1 MVKLAFQTSNGHQ
14 PFNTVSREGYISHER
29 LAMSQP
35 LTPER
40 IGSHRIPRGNFGF
53 PNQAGPDSPIENT
66 PFEHPQASQWH
77 QSVPQSSSLGMPATI
92 YTPNATTSTF
102 SESGQPGSMI
112 DDNYQGRHSTT
123 GSLSSFAFVETFYND
138 FTPQSPVPNGQ
149 SDISTR
155 GSGGNYNRMSA
166 DHANRSAQ
174 ENEIEV
180 DFDEYGSED
189 ESDQRGLAGEFNSE
203 VECEII
209 IFGFAG
215 QIAKTLLCTGA

>member
-1 MVKLAFQTSNGHQ
+1 
-14 PFNTVSREGYISHER
+14 
-29 LAMSQP
+29 MSQL

-40 IGSHRIPRGNFGF
+40 IGSHRISRGNFGF
-53 PNQAGPDSPIENT
+53 PNQAGPDSPIENI
-66 PFEHPQASQWH
+66 PLEHPQAVPLSPWH

-123 GSLSSFAFVETFYND
+123 GSFSSFAFVDPYPTFYNE
-138 FTPQSPVPNGQ
+138 FTPQSPVPIGQ

-166 DHANRSAQ
+166 DHANRSTQ
-174 ENEIEV
+174 ENEIEG
-180 DFDEYGSED
+180 DFDEVGSED
-189 ESDQRGLAGEFNSE
+189 ESDQRGLAGKFNSE

-215 QIAKTLLCTGA
+215 